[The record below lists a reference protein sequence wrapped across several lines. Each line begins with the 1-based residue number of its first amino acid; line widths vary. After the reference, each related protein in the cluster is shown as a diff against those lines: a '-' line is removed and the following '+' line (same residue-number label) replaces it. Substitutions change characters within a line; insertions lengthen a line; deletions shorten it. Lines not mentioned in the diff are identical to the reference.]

1 MTNRLSAL
9 RYLCVVLPCRESN
22 CLQMLELME
31 SRYPDNKKILL
42 NESVI
47 YFMSFAL
54 RAVQPDIANTY
65 LD

>member
-1 MTNRLSAL
+1 
-9 RYLCVVLPCRESN
+9 
-22 CLQMLELME
+22 MLELME

>member
-1 MTNRLSAL
+1 
-9 RYLCVVLPCRESN
+9 
-22 CLQMLELME
+22 
-31 SRYPDNKKILL
+31 L